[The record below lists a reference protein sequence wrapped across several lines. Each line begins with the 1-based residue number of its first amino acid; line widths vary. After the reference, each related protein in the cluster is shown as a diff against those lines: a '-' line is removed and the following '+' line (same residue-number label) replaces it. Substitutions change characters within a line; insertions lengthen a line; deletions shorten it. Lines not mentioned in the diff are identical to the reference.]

1 MSDYSSGYNFG
12 GAAADSVRV
21 LNHNSKKRVSHWD
34 TNGIGCSPWKQ
45 GSKKQEVMDKVRS
58 ELALANA
65 QELINVSNS

>member
-21 LNHNSKKRVSHWD
+21 LNHNSKKRESH
-34 TNGIGCSPWKQ
+34 TNGIGWSPWKQ

-65 QELINVSNS
+65 QELINVSNY